1 MLGYV
6 VESSRIQRRALEKGN
21 RPSFDFASQ
30 FTQIGT
36 GDGDRDA
43 VSPIVEANQQN
54 SQLITVHWDRQGH
67 HHQAVL
73 AIHGK
78 ISRRRSFLYL
88 RIEYLDLIW
97 TRLTVSRHGRWM

>member
-1 MLGYV
+1 MLQQYATNIVLGYV

-43 VSPIVEANQQN
+43 VSPIIRVNQQN
-54 SQLITVHWDRQGH
+54 SQLIQFIG
-67 HHQAVL
+67 
-73 AIHGK
+73 IGK
-78 ISRRRSFLYL
+78 ATTIRLCL
-88 RIEYLDLIW
+88 RYMERYPEEDPSC
-97 TRLTVSRHGRWM
+97 T